1 MPVPEI
7 LGAATV
13 MEEVAIAGETVE
25 SVDLATVSQQLDHIA
40 ALLSSLDFG
49 QMVLV
54 GALLGACIVLLLA
67 VMFRG

>member
-7 LGAATV
+7 LEAATV
-13 MEEVAIAGETVE
+13 MEEVAITGETVE

-40 ALLSSLDFG
+40 ALLSSLDVG
-49 QMVLV
+49 QMVLTGV
-54 GALLGACIVLLLA
+54 LLGACISLLLA